1 MPVNA
6 GIKYGL
12 AEKKFNEATSVQDK
26 IKALNEMLSAVP
38 KHKGTENLRN
48 EIKQKISRYKSL
60 SEKEKTAS
68 KKGSSKFSVK
78 KEGSATAC
86 LVGIT
91 NSGKSTILNKLT
103 NAKADIAPYE
113 YTTTKP
119 EIGIMDYKGINIQLI
134 EIPAFT
140 EHFMERNDGPGL
152 LGVIRM
158 SDLIVIVLDL
168 EGNIHEQITLI
179 HRELERAAIKKK
191 IIAIGTKENK
201 NKEFF
206 VTLDKLKEE
215 IWNSL
220 GLIKVFTK
228 QQGKAPEK
236 RPVALKRG
244 NKIRDLA
251 KHIHKDFLKKFDF
264 ARIWGKSAKHPAQR
278 VGMEHI
284 LEDNDIVE
292 IHLK

>member
-1 MPVNA
+1 MKPRLFNA
-6 GIKYGL
+6 SSVGRRISSQPEYFFSSIALLIGGL
-12 AEKKFNEATSVQDK
+12 
-26 IKALNEMLSAVP
+26 
-38 KHKGTENLRN
+38 
-48 EIKQKISRYKSL
+48 
-60 SEKEKTAS
+60 
-68 KKGSSKFSVK
+68 
-78 KEGSATAC
+78 
-86 LVGIT
+86 
-91 NSGKSTILNKLT
+91 
-103 NAKADIAPYE
+103 
-113 YTTTKP
+113 
-119 EIGIMDYKGINIQLI
+119 
-134 EIPAFT
+134 
-140 EHFMERNDGPGL
+140 
-152 LGVIRM
+152 
-158 SDLIVIVLDL
+158 
-168 EGNIHEQITLI
+168 
-179 HRELERAAIKKK
+179 
-191 IIAIGTKENK
+191 IAIGTKENK

-236 RPVALKRG
+236 KPVALKRG

-278 VGMEHI
+278 VGMGHM